1 MTRTF
6 GILAAIAI
14 ALVATACQRESGPD
28 PLKLTGKMF
37 VFNYRLAYA
46 TYMITLMKAEAV
58 PDGSVVLARFENP
71 AGGDALTLERKLFP
85 KLEKVVLESPD
96 ITCVKK
102 DRPYAVTIEVK
113 GPEGQSLQNSRP
125 QSSPTSTR
133 TSCRRKRWSKAL
145 PMTRTRRS
153 SAAARRRSISKPPS
167 ARFETGNKNRSVSAR
182 FKS

>member
-58 PDGSVVLARFENP
+58 PDGSVVLAHFENP

-113 GPEGQSLQNSRP
+113 GPEGQSLQKLETTVISDIDQDIMP
-125 QSSPTSTR
+125 A
-133 TSCRRKRWSKAL
+133 KAL
-145 PMTRTRRS
+145 VEGPAYDKNPEVFRGGK
-153 SAAARRRSISKPPS
+153 APEH
-167 ARFETGNKNRSVSAR
+167 FETAKCPV
-182 FKS
+182 